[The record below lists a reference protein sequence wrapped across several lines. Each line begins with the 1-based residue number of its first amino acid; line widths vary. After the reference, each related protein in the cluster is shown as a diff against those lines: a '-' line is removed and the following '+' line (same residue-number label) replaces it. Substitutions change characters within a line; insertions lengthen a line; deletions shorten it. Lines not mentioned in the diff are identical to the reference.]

1 MSNSHMEKERGDIDM
16 RDNTVLTQEGIEV
29 YENRVFELSDNFICN
44 ELQIT
49 PDDPDYQKI
58 INKNFIKMIFYIR
71 DRIRKPEHDIVL
83 LDAIFDIFVRLCAR
97 CGRLPTLECFSFLV
111 SIDRGTFHAWM
122 NGEYRTGY
130 SDTVKKWKETC
141 KSFLIDD
148 LNNSNTGSINKIF
161 IAKAAYQMRETA
173 PLIEL
178 DNTFNKPRQTRE
190 EIAAKYSAF
199 KNLPEPEKP
208 EFD

>member
-1 MSNSHMEKERGDIDM
+1 M
-16 RDNTVLTQEGIEV
+16 RDNAVLTQEGIEV

-49 PDDPDYQKI
+49 PDNPDYQKI
-58 INKNFIKMIFYIR
+58 INKNFIKMIFYIK

-83 LDAIFDIFVRLCAR
+83 LDAIFAIFVRLCAKYD
-97 CGRLPTLECFSFLV
+97 RLPTLECFSFLV

-122 NGEYRTGY
+122 NGEYRTSY

-148 LNNSNTGSINKIF
+148 LSNSNTGSINKIF

-173 PLIEL
+173 PLIEPT
-178 DNTFNKPRQTRE
+178 NNIGIPQQSRE
-190 EIAAKYSAF
+190 EIAARHAGYIGAK
-199 KNLPEPEKP
+199 EPERP
-208 EFD
+208 EI

>member
-1 MSNSHMEKERGDIDM
+1 M
-16 RDNTVLTQEGIEV
+16 RDNAVLTQEGIEV

-49 PDDPDYQKI
+49 PDNPDYQKI
-58 INKNFIKMIFYIR
+58 INKNFIKMIFYIK

-83 LDAIFDIFVRLCAR
+83 LDAIFAIFVRLCAKYD
-97 CGRLPTLECFSFLV
+97 RLPTLECFSFLV

-122 NGEYRTGY
+122 NGEYRTSY

-148 LNNSNTGSINKIF
+148 LSNSNTGSINKIF

-173 PLIEL
+173 PLIEPT
-178 DNTFNKPRQTRE
+178 NNIGIPQQSRE
-190 EIAAKYSAF
+190 EIAARHAGYIGAA
-199 KNLPEPEKP
+199 EPEMP
-208 EFD
+208 EL

>member
-1 MSNSHMEKERGDIDM
+1 M
-16 RDNTVLTQEGIEV
+16 RDNAVLTQEGIEV

-49 PDDPDYQKI
+49 PDNPDYQKI
-58 INKNFIKMIFYIR
+58 INKNFIKMIFYIK

-83 LDAIFDIFVRLCAR
+83 LDAIFAIFVRLCAKYD
-97 CGRLPTLECFSFLV
+97 RLPTLECFSFLV

-122 NGEYRTGY
+122 NGEYRTSY

-148 LNNSNTGSINKIF
+148 LSNSNTGSINKIF

-173 PLIEL
+173 PLIEPT
-178 DNTFNKPRQTRE
+178 NNIGIPQQSRE
-190 EIAAKYSAF
+190 EIAARHAGYIGAA
-199 KNLPEPEKP
+199 EPEKP
-208 EFD
+208 EL